1 MGILKYILLIGLI
14 ITVIIGTIYIALIFN
29 CDDKKVDSYIFQM
42 YIVLYIILGLYI
54 CITLGCCIWACF
66 K

>member
-29 CDDKKVDSYIFQM
+29 CDDKKSRFLYLSNVYSLIYYIRLI
-42 YIVLYIILGLYI
+42 YLHNVRLLYLGL
-54 CITLGCCIWACF
+54 F
-66 K
+66 